1 MAKADKKTLI
11 NPPREWTPRIWQG
24 CSAYAWWRLL
34 IKNRFS
40 VSLKLLPIAIVLTHT
55 TLMNTLLGFIKNFL
69 TRGKPG
75 KTPLEHDPVFILG
88 HWRTGTTLLHE
99 LLILDPAHKSATTLQ
114 CMTPSHTIV
123 SAPIFKRLLNCLVPS
138 RRPMD
143 NMASNWDLPQEDEF
157 ALALL
162 GLPSP
167 YLSIAFPNNAPTDDE
182 AFELD
187 KLSPK
192 SRARWNRGFLRFL
205 REISWKDS
213 RRLVLKSP
221 PHTFRVKHLLKL
233 FPRAR
238 FVHILRDPYVVFPS
252 TVNLWKTLQM
262 THGVQVPRFEGLE
275 DRVFNTFVRMH
286 KVLDEARPLLNPN
299 RFVEIKYEELVA
311 EPMVQLEKIYSQLQ
325 LGDFAKIRNSLQKY
339 LDNHISYQT
348 NQYKPLEKTLEAD
361 ITRLWGDVITKQ
373 GYPLRESSQSLA

>member
-157 ALALL
+157 ALARL

-167 YLSIAFPNNAPTDDE
+167 YLSIACPNNAPTE
-182 AFELD
+182 
-187 KLSPK
+187 
-192 SRARWNRGFLRFL
+192 
-205 REISWKDS
+205 
-213 RRLVLKSP
+213 
-221 PHTFRVKHLLKL
+221 
-233 FPRAR
+233 
-238 FVHILRDPYVVFPS
+238 
-252 TVNLWKTLQM
+252 
-262 THGVQVPRFEGLE
+262 
-275 DRVFNTFVRMH
+275 
-286 KVLDEARPLLNPN
+286 DEARA
-299 RFVEIKYEELVA
+299 VVDA
-311 EPMVQLEKIYSQLQ
+311 
-325 LGDFAKIRNSLQKY
+325 
-339 LDNHISYQT
+339 
-348 NQYKPLEKTLEAD
+348 
-361 ITRLWGDVITKQ
+361 
-373 GYPLRESSQSLA
+373 

>member
-1 MAKADKKTLI
+1 MAKADKKSLI

-24 CSAYAWWRLL
+24 CNAYAWWRLL
-34 IKNRFS
+34 LKNRFAI
-40 VSLKLLPIAIVLTHT
+40 SLKLLPIAIVITHT
-55 TLMNTLLGFIKNFL
+55 TLMNTLLGFLKNFL
-69 TRGKPG
+69 TRGKPA

-114 CMTPSHTIV
+114 CMTPNHTIV

-167 YLSIAFPNNAPTDDE
+167 YLSIAFPNTAPTDDE

-192 SRARWNRGFLRFL
+192 SRNRWKLGFLRFL
-205 REISWKDS
+205 REISWGDP

-252 TVNLWKTLQM
+252 TMNLWKTLQL
-262 THGVQVPRFEGLE
+262 THGVQVPRFIGLE
-275 DRVFNTFVRMH
+275 ERVFDTFVRMH
-286 KVLDEARPLLNPN
+286 KVLDEARPLLNPD

-325 LGDFAKIRNSLQKY
+325 LGDFEKVRNCLQMY
-339 LDNHISYQT
+339 LDSHINYQT
-348 NQYKPLEKTLEAD
+348 NHYKPLGKSLEAD
-361 ITRLWGDVITKQ
+361 ITRLWGDRITKQ
-373 GYPLRESSQSLA
+373 GYPLRESPHSLD